1 MVMKLNRFFEFKE
14 SDFDPIKSLRI
25 KDDLNS
31 KIWTDFEIDQEVRKS
46 LLTISQDFFT
56 DIEIDA
62 EILDVVLCGSLC
74 NYTWNEKYS
83 DYDMHIIVKFSDI
96 DDNIVLVEKLMD
108 FAKKKWNY
116 ENDIF
121 IGNYEVE
128 IAVQDTSD
136 LKEAIKS
143 GRMGGV
149 FSLLKNKW
157 IKKPEKIDFVPDEEM
172 IRDKGS
178 IIMSIVD
185 QLESDIDDVNYEK
198 FTDKL
203 KSVWKKIKALRLSG
217 LEEGG
222 EFGFGNLM
230 FKFLRR
236 NGYIQK
242 IMDLRKKSYADQFK

>member
-1 MVMKLNRFFEFKE
+1 MKLNRFFEFRE
-14 SDFDPIKSLRI
+14 SDFEPIESLKI

-31 KIWTDFEIDQEVRKS
+31 KIWDNFDLDSEVRKS
-46 LLTISQDFFT
+46 LLTISQDFFV
-56 DIEIDA
+56 DIEINA

-74 NYTWNEKYS
+74 NYTWSEKYS
-83 DYDMHIIVKFSDI
+83 DYDVHVIIKFSSV
-96 DDNIVLVEKLMD
+96 DDNVELVEKLLD

-121 IGNYEVE
+121 ISGYEVE
-128 IAVQDTSD
+128 IAVQDIGD
-136 LKEAIKS
+136 LKQAIES

-157 IKKPEKIDFVPDEEM
+157 IKKPEKIEFVPDEER
-172 IRDKGS
+172 IREKGS
-178 IIMSIVD
+178 TIMSIVD
-185 QLESDIDDVNYEK
+185 QLEEDINDIGYEK

-242 IMDLRKKSYADQFK
+242 IMDLRKKSYAGQFK